1 MCRMREPAALT
12 RLCGSESGACFVG
25 PHSPWSPPLAPLWTL
40 PGLPY
45 RREMK
50 MASMIALNLSS
61 EPCRLYRESILM
73 PSTDELFDHLDEV
86 AHSLEVGHVV
96 I

>member
-1 MCRMREPAALT
+1 MLCWPTFPLVSAL
-12 RLCGSESGACFVG
+12 GSAVDPS
-25 PHSPWSPPLAPLWTL
+25 
-40 PGLPY
+40 GLPY